1 MRELHEQWE
10 WLHVTLSSIGNAV
23 ITTDT
28 HGGATLLN
36 PVAQSLTGWTQEE
49 EAGKSLDTVFKIVNE
64 ASRHTV
70 ENPAIR
76 ALREGVVVGLL
87 VRKEQVEF
95 LTNRGGLEAS
105 HNRRCRS
112 RKPASRPHDPCGCW
126 RWMTTKIRF

>member
-1 MRELHEQWE
+1 MRELDEQWE

-28 HGGATLLN
+28 HSGATLLN
-36 PVAQSLTGWTQEE
+36 PVVQSLTGWPQEE

-70 ENPAIR
+70 ENPATR
-76 ALREGVVVGLL
+76 AMREGVVVGLL
-87 VRKEQVEF
+87 VRKEPVES
-95 LTNRGGLEAS
+95 LKNRDGLEAGY
-105 HNRRCRS
+105 NRRRRS

-126 RWMTTKIRF
+126 WWITTRIWF